1 MIHWQSIWRLLEC
14 WKEYIVLSSTWGLVA
29 ILPFVLL
36 KLLTRFT
43 ETIYIYI
50 STLIHVMGIAIFV
63 LSDMHMSSSNEIHL
77 WMKGALCEET
87 DVAIDVEKEDY

>member
-1 MIHWQSIWRLLEC
+1 
-14 WKEYIVLSSTWGLVA
+14 
-29 ILPFVLL
+29 
-36 KLLTRFT
+36 
-43 ETIYIYI
+43 
-50 STLIHVMGIAIFV
+50 MGIAIFV